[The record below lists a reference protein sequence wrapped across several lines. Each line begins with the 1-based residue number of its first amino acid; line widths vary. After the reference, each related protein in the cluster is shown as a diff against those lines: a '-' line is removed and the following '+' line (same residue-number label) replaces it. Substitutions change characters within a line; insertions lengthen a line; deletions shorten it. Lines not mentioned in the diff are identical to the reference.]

1 MKNILNG
8 ICVGLAFLCVGLGA
22 VGIVLPFLP
31 TTPFFLVA
39 AALFAKGSKRFHRW
53 FTGTAIYRKHLEPF
67 VESKSMTMKKKLSV
81 LAMVTALL
89 TIGFIMSPIW
99 HARVV
104 IVIVALAHY
113 YIFFFRIKTAPAGES
128 SEAADSADS
137 PAVSWGPDGV
147 PVCGCSAE
155 SSGTAGRDG
164 HCGLVPEPREDIT
177 PVQSSAGGHEA
188 GRDSDGLPVCGCS
201 VSGDRSAGQDGCGGS
216 ASASGDDMK
225 PVQRAGASSAAAG
238 GLSSDD
244 QDIMQPEGSRCSGVA
259 GIAEKGCG
267 PAETGHARIREA
279 TGDTD
284 RMPPGG
290 ADRYRERRMEKG
302 EENVS

>member
-1 MKNILNG
+1 MKNIFNG

-31 TTPFFLVA
+31 ATPFFLVA

-53 FTGTAIYRKHLEPF
+53 FTGTALYRKHLEPF

-113 YIFFFRIKTAPAGES
+113 YVFLFRIKTVPAGES
-128 SEAADSADS
+128 SEAAD
-137 PAVSWGPDGV
+137 G
-147 PVCGCSAE
+147 
-155 SSGTAGRDG
+155 
-164 HCGLVPEPREDIT
+164 
-177 PVQSSAGGHEA
+177 
-188 GRDSDGLPVCGCS
+188 
-201 VSGDRSAGQDGCGGS
+201 
-216 ASASGDDMK
+216 
-225 PVQRAGASSAAAG
+225 
-238 GLSSDD
+238 
-244 QDIMQPEGSRCSGVA
+244 
-259 GIAEKGCG
+259 
-267 PAETGHARIREA
+267 
-279 TGDTD
+279 TD
-284 RMPPGG
+284 RLPQGS

>member
-53 FTGTAIYRKHLEPF
+53 FTGTALYRKHLEPF

-113 YIFFFRIKTAPAGES
+113 YVFFFRIKTAPAGES
-128 SEAADSADS
+128 SEAVGGAGCVAD
-137 PAVSWGPDGV
+137 GPEI
-147 PVCGCSAE
+147 S
-155 SSGTAGRDG
+155 
-164 HCGLVPEPREDIT
+164 
-177 PVQSSAGGHEA
+177 
-188 GRDSDGLPVCGCS
+188 RDSDGLPACGCS
-201 VSGDRSAGQDGCGGS
+201 AEGDGT
-216 ASASGDDMK
+216 
-225 PVQRAGASSAAAG
+225 
-238 GLSSDD
+238 
-244 QDIMQPEGSRCSGVA
+244 
-259 GIAEKGCG
+259 AEKSCA
-267 PAETGHARIREA
+267 PADTGHARIREA
-279 TGDTD
+279 AGS
-284 RMPPGG
+284 

>member
-53 FTGTAIYRKHLEPF
+53 FTGTALYRKHLEPF

-89 TIGFIMSPIW
+89 TIGSIMSPIW

-113 YIFFFRIKTAPAGES
+113 YVFFFRIKTAPAGES
-128 SEAADSADS
+128 SEAAEVAGCVAD
-137 PAVSWGPDGV
+137 
-147 PVCGCSAE
+147 
-155 SSGTAGRDG
+155 
-164 HCGLVPEPREDIT
+164 
-177 PVQSSAGGHEA
+177 GHEA
-188 GRDSDGLPVCGCS
+188 SRDSDGLSACGYSAEGQVGCS
-201 VSGDRSAGQDGCGGS
+201 GS
-216 ASASGDDMK
+216 APASGDDIK
-225 PVQRAGASSAAAG
+225 PAQSAGVSSAASC
-238 GLSSDD
+238 GLLSDH
-244 QDIMQPEGSRCSGVA
+244 QKMPQSEGSGCSGVT
-259 GIAEKGCG
+259 GTAEKSCV
-267 PAETGHARIREA
+267 PADTGYARIREA
-279 TGDTD
+279 ADGID
-284 RMPPGG
+284 RVPQGS
-290 ADRYRERRMEKG
+290 ADRYCERRMEKG

>member
-53 FTGTAIYRKHLEPF
+53 FTGTALYRKHLEPF

-81 LAMVTALL
+81 LSMVTALL

-113 YIFFFRIKTAPAGES
+113 YVFFFRIKTAPAEES
-128 SEAADSADS
+128 SE
-137 PAVSWGPDGV
+137 G
-147 PVCGCSAE
+147 AE
-155 SSGTAGRDG
+155 SAG
-164 HCGLVPEPREDIT
+164 CVT
-177 PVQSSAGGHEA
+177 GGHEA
-188 GRDSDGLPVCGCS
+188 SRDTDGLPACGCNAE
-201 VSGDRSAGQDGCGGS
+201 GDRTAGQYGCGGPVS
-216 ASASGDDMK
+216 EPGDDMK
-225 PVQRAGASSAAAG
+225 PVQGAGVSSAAAG
-238 GLSSDD
+238 SLPSDH
-244 QDIMQPEGSRCSGVA
+244 QKMPQSEGRRCSGMT
-259 GIAEKGCG
+259 GTAEKGCA
-267 PAETGHARIREA
+267 PADTGHAHIREGA
-279 TGDTD
+279 G
-284 RMPPGG
+284 RVHPGG
-290 ADRYRERRMEKG
+290 GERHRERRMEKG

>member
-1 MKNILNG
+1 MKNIFNG

-53 FTGTAIYRKHLEPF
+53 FTGTALYRKHLEPF

-113 YIFFFRIKTAPAGES
+113 YVFFFRIKTAPAEES
-128 SEAADSADS
+128 SEAVGGAGCVADDPEPGREKDRL
-137 PAVSWGPDGV
+137 PA
-147 PVCGCSAE
+147 CRCSAE
-155 SSGTAGRDG
+155 GDGT
-164 HCGLVPEPREDIT
+164 
-177 PVQSSAGGHEA
+177 
-188 GRDSDGLPVCGCS
+188 
-201 VSGDRSAGQDGCGGS
+201 
-216 ASASGDDMK
+216 
-225 PVQRAGASSAAAG
+225 
-238 GLSSDD
+238 
-244 QDIMQPEGSRCSGVA
+244 
-259 GIAEKGCG
+259 AEKGCS
-267 PAETGHARIREA
+267 PADTGHARIREA
-279 TGDTD
+279 AGS
-284 RMPPGG
+284 

>member
-53 FTGTAIYRKHLEPF
+53 FTGTALYRKHLEPF

-113 YIFFFRIKTAPAGES
+113 YVFFFRIKTAPAGSDS

-137 PAVSWGPDGV
+137 PAVIRGPDGV

-155 SSGTAGRDG
+155 SGGTAGRDG

-177 PVQSSAGGHEA
+177 PVQSADGHEA
-188 GRDSDGLPVCGCS
+188 GRDSDG
-201 VSGDRSAGQDGCGGS
+201 
-216 ASASGDDMK
+216 
-225 PVQRAGASSAAAG
+225 RADAVF
-238 GLSSDD
+238 
-244 QDIMQPEGSRCSGVA
+244 Q
-259 GIAEKGCG
+259 
-267 PAETGHARIREA
+267 A
-279 TGDTD
+279 TGLQD
-284 RMPPGG
+284 R
-290 ADRYRERRMEKG
+290 ADAADLPQRPATI
-302 EENVS
+302 

>member
-53 FTGTAIYRKHLEPF
+53 FTGTALYRKHLEPF

-113 YIFFFRIKTAPAGES
+113 YIFFFRIKTAPAGSDS

-137 PAVSWGPDGV
+137 PAVSRGPDGV

-155 SSGTAGRDG
+155 SGGTAGRDG

-177 PVQSSAGGHEA
+177 PVQSADGHEA
-188 GRDSDGLPVCGCS
+188 GRDSDGLPACGCS
-201 VSGDRSAGQDGCGGS
+201 VSGDRSAGQSGCSGP

-225 PVQRAGASSAAAG
+225 PVQRAGASSASAG
-238 GLSSDD
+238 GISSDD
-244 QDIMQPEGSRCSGVA
+244 QDIMQSEGSRCSGVT
-259 GIAEKGCG
+259 GTAEKDCG
-267 PAETGHARIREA
+267 PAGTGHARIREA
-279 TGDTD
+279 AGGTLQ
-284 RMPPGG
+284 GG
-290 ADRYRERRMEKG
+290 AGRYRERRMEKG

>member
-53 FTGTAIYRKHLEPF
+53 FTGTALYRKHLEPF

-113 YIFFFRIKTAPAGES
+113 YVFFFRIKTAPAGSDS

-137 PAVSWGPDGV
+137 PAVSRGPDGI

-155 SSGTAGRDG
+155 SGGTAGRDG

-177 PVQSSAGGHEA
+177 PVQSADGHEA
-188 GRDSDGLPVCGCS
+188 GRDSDGLPACGRS
-201 VSGDRSAGQDGCGGS
+201 VSGDRSAEQSGCSGP

-225 PVQRAGASSAAAG
+225 PVQRAGASSASAG
-238 GLSSDD
+238 GISSDD
-244 QDIMQPEGSRCSGVA
+244 QDIMQLEGSRCSGVT
-259 GIAEKGCG
+259 GTAEKDCG
-267 PAETGHARIREA
+267 PAGTGHARIREA
-279 TGDTD
+279 AGGTLQ
-284 RMPPGG
+284 GG
-290 ADRYRERRMEKG
+290 AGRYRERRMEKG

>member
-53 FTGTAIYRKHLEPF
+53 FTGTALYRKHLEPF

-81 LAMVTALL
+81 LSMVTALL

-113 YIFFFRIKTAPAGES
+113 YVFFFRIKTAPAGES
-128 SEAADSADS
+128 SEAVGGAGCVAD
-137 PAVSWGPDGV
+137 GPEI
-147 PVCGCSAE
+147 S
-155 SSGTAGRDG
+155 RD
-164 HCGLVPEPREDIT
+164 P
-177 PVQSSAGGHEA
+177 
-188 GRDSDGLPVCGCS
+188 DGLPACRCS
-201 VSGDRSAGQDGCGGS
+201 AADHDGCGGS
-216 ASASGDDMK
+216 ASEPGDDMQ
-225 PVQRAGASSAAAG
+225 PVKSAGVSSAVSC
-238 GLSSDD
+238 GLPSDH
-244 QDIMQPEGSRCSGVA
+244 QKMPQPEGSGCSGVT
-259 GIAEKGCG
+259 GTAEKSCA
-267 PAETGHARIREA
+267 PADTGHARIREGA
-279 TGDTD
+279 GS
-284 RMPPGG
+284 